1 MSEDKAGKFI
11 EKLNESFSGF
21 VSQVF
26 GNSGKDFI
34 EETSK
39 KIKEF
44 SSTSIKK
51 FIEFADGVLEKL
63 NLQNNEQVMKA
74 RDSVEDMLKQAG
86 FLEEEDENDF

>member
-51 FIEFADGVLEKL
+51 
-63 NLQNNEQVMKA
+63 
-74 RDSVEDMLKQAG
+74 
-86 FLEEEDENDF
+86 